1 MVSVKDIAARCNVSV
16 ATVSK
21 ALNGYSDISEEKR
34 KYIKEI
40 SKEMGYFPNS
50 AAIALKTNRTYNIG
64 ILFIDAAHNGL
75 TNEYFARVL
84 QGVKEEAEARGYD
97 ITFINN
103 HIGGRAMTY
112 TEHCRYRGVD
122 GVVIACIDFFD
133 PEVIELVNS
142 DIPVVTIDHVF
153 NNTTSVI
160 SDNVRGVSD
169 LVYHVYELGHRRI
182 AFIHGDDSSVSR
194 DRLTSFYRTMDEL
207 KVAVPEEYILECPYR
222 DTMKAAVQ
230 TEKLLNMKQP
240 PTCILYPD
248 DFTAIG
254 GINVIKQRNMKIPDD
269 ISVVG
274 YDGISYAKAQEPPM
288 TTLEQDANQLGK
300 SAAAH
305 LIRRIEK
312 PKTTLVERIVIQ
324 GRVLVGKSV
333 LNLNNKAEL

>member
-21 ALNGYSDISEEKR
+21 ALNGYSDISKEKR
-34 KYIKEI
+34 DYIK
-40 SKEMGYFPNS
+40 SVAKEMGYFPNS

-64 ILFIDAAHNGL
+64 ILFIDGAHNGL
-75 TNEYFARVL
+75 THEHFARVL
-84 QGVKEEAEARGYD
+84 QGVKVEAEARGYD

-103 HIGGRAMTY
+103 HIGGRIMTY

-122 GVVIACIDFFD
+122 GVVIACIDFD
-133 PEVIELVNS
+133 NPEVVELVNS
-142 DIPVVTIDHVF
+142 EIPVVTIDHIF

-169 LVYHVYELGHRRI
+169 LVHYVYDMGHRKI

-207 KVAVPEEYILECPYR
+207 KLEVPEEYILECTYR
-222 DTMKAAVQ
+222 DIETAARQ
-230 TEKLLNMKQP
+230 TEALLNLKEP

-254 GINVIKQRNMKIPDD
+254 GINVIKQRNLKIPDD

-274 YDGISYAKAQEPPM
+274 YDGISYAKVLEPPL
-288 TTLEQDANQLGK
+288 TTLEQDTDGLGRN
-300 SAAAH
+300 AAAH
-305 LIRRIEK
+305 LIQMIEK
-312 PKTTLVERIVIQ
+312 PKITLTERIVVE
-324 GRVLVGKSV
+324 GRLLEGKSV
-333 LNLNNKAEL
+333 KKLLR